1 MKKIK
6 LEVVVEDKDAREA
19 LTFFQNLII
28 NNIAFYVLCMED
40 CDG

>member
-6 LEVVVEDKDAREA
+6 LEVVMEDKDARET
-19 LTFFQNLII
+19 LTLLQGLVIRNT
-28 NNIAFYVLCMED
+28 AFYVLCMEE

>member
-6 LEVVVEDKDAREA
+6 LEVVVEDKDTFET
-19 LTFFQNLII
+19 LTFLQSVII

>member
-6 LEVVVEDKDAREA
+6 LEVVVEDKDARET

-28 NNIAFYVLCMED
+28 GNISFYVLCMED

>member
-6 LEVVVEDKDAREA
+6 LEVVVEDKDA
-19 LTFFQNLII
+19 LKTLNFLQGLII